1 MRLGA
6 EVRARIPAIAS
17 GISRRKPASAADG
30 FGTDTPWTT
39 SYQDQMTSPRVQ
51 LAAAAAI
58 SAHAARRRPDD
69 RRAARARL
77 IAATPDATA
86 SPMSS
91 TAIVFAADPKRGP
104 DEESDGEHECKQRG
118 EGEPP
123 P

>member
-6 EVRARIPAIAS
+6 EVRARIPGIAS

-30 FGTDTPWTT
+30 FGTGTPWTT

-58 SAHAARRRPDD
+58 SAQAARRRPDD
-69 RRAARARL
+69 WRAAKARL

-86 SPMSS
+86 SPMSA
-91 TAIVFAADPKRGP
+91 TAIVVL
-104 DEESDGEHECKQRG
+104 
-118 EGEPP
+118 EPP
-123 P
+123 IRNAVQISNATANTNASNAANAT